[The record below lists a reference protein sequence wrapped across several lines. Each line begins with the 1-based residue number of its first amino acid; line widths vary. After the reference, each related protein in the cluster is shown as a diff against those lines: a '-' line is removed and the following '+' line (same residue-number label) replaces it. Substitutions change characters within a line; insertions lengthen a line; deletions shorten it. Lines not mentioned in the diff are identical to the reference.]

1 MDTLSAAM
9 AAGATASVAAVTQ
22 KRAGTGQWYP
32 PPTPMSLSGN
42 LETMGLPEVL
52 QWIST
57 SRKTGTL
64 YLRRASIEKRIVFQA
79 GGIYSS
85 WSNHPR
91 ESLGQFLVR
100 DRLIGE
106 EQLFRALLQQEQR
119 GKMLGGILVED
130 GVLTAD
136 QLRRALQTKAE
147 ETVYDLFQWPD
158 GEFEFREGEFAEVF
172 HIELPVTHVVLEGIR
187 RVDEWRRFREAFP
200 DANATFAVVAGATSA
215 DACEAQALELAAHGR
230 TLPVIALEMRRSEF
244 DAASILLALHER
256 GLVEM
261 GHPQETAEDP
271 VAVIQEALARAAG
284 HLAARR
290 FKDAWGAYEEVL
302 VVDRLNQHAK
312 KGVRAALQGLVDD
325 HSTRDSIALDKV
337 PVPVMDLAALT
348 RETLDPQEAFVFSRV
363 NGTWDVRSILKI
375 CPLGEQDA
383 LHIFAR
389 LVERKLIELR

>member
-1 MDTLSAAM
+1 
-9 AAGATASVAAVTQ
+9 
-22 KRAGTGQWYP
+22 
-32 PPTPMSLSGN
+32 MSLSGN

-64 YLRRASIEKRIVFQA
+64 YLRRALVEKRIVFQS
-79 GGIYSS
+79 GEIYSS

-106 EQLFRALLQQEQR
+106 EQLFRALLQQERR

-130 GVLTAD
+130 GALTPE

-158 GEFEFREGEFAEVF
+158 GEFQFRDGEFAEVF

-200 DANATFAVVAGATSA
+200 DANCTFAVAPGAASA
-215 DACEAQALELAAHGR
+215 EALESHALSLAAEGR
-230 TLPVIALEMRRSEF
+230 TLPEIAIEMRRSEF
-244 DAASILLALHER
+244 DAAAILLALHER
-256 GLVEM
+256 GLV
-261 GHPQETAEDP
+261 GRGQAHETAPDP
-271 VAVIQEALARAAG
+271 VALIQAALARAAG
-284 HLAARR
+284 HMAARR
-290 FKDAWGAYEEVL
+290 FKDAWAAYEEVL
-302 VVDRLNQHAK
+302 AIDRLNQHAK
-312 KGVRAALQGLVDD
+312 KGVRAALHGLVDD
-325 HSTRDSIALDKV
+325 HSTRDAIALDKV
-337 PVPVMDLAALT
+337 PALTTDLAALT
-348 RETLDPQEAFVFSRV
+348 RETLDPQEAFVLSRV
-363 NGTWDVRSILKI
+363 NGAWDVRSILKI
-375 CPLGEQDA
+375 CPLDEQDA